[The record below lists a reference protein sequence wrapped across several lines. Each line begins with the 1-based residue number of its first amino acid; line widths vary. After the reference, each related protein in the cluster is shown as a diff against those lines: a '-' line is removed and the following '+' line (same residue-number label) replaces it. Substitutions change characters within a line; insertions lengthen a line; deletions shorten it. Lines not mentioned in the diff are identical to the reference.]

1 MPRLADPLTDSGIQS
16 ALKNPNSPRRLTDGG
31 SGGLHLVQR
40 ANKAGQA
47 QWRFDFKSPLTG
59 KNDTVLLG
67 FYGKDSDGLVTLAAA
82 REKARE
88 LLRMIR
94 DGKCPGAA
102 RKGAKEARKE
112 AKAPAKSADG
122 TTAAPGTFRAI
133 AEEYHH
139 SRWRE
144 NPPPGFKNQISD
156 KHAEKW
162 IGVLERHAFPVLGD
176 RQIGTITQE
185 EFLKVLQA
193 VAHKKQAAYCLHSYS
208 DKVFRLA
215 IAKRLCVF
223 NPVGDLR
230 ELGFIPKKPK
240 GTPMRSQTTEA
251 GAAQVIGAIF
261 NGTPGDTNDCLRAMA
276 WVWQRPGNVLSMRWE
291 HLDLDAATWTIPA
304 ADMKGT
310 IEEKETGAAHVVPL
324 PSQAVAMLRRRLKA
338 RADGCPWVFNGQRG
352 SRAHLAA
359 STVRRE
365 LDRLEIRAL
374 FTPHG
379 FRAMARTMLNEIH
392 EFPENALEHHLA
404 HGNGMALG
412 QSYSRATH
420 QPKRAQAVQVW
431 ADYLDQLSGENVMP
445 LARAA

>member
-1 MPRLADPLTDSGIQS
+1 MPRLADPLTDSGIQA
-16 ALKNPNSPRRLTDGG
+16 ALKNPNAPRQLTDGG
-31 SGGLHLVQR
+31 SGGLYLKLR

-47 QWRFDFKSPLTG
+47 QWRFDFKSPETG
-59 KNDTVLLG
+59 KRDTLLLG
-67 FYGKDSDGLVTLAAA
+67 FYGKDAEGLMPLAVA
-82 REKARE
+82 RDKARDA
-88 LLRMIR
+88 LRMIR
-94 DGKCPGAA
+94 NGECPGAA

-112 AKAPAKSADG
+112 AKAPTKPTTG
-122 TTAAPGTFRAI
+122 TTAAAGTFRAI
-133 AEEYHH
+133 AEEFHNA
-139 SRWRE
+139 RWQE
-144 NPPPGFKNQISD
+144 TPPPGFVNQISD

-162 IGVLERHAFPVLGD
+162 IGVLTRHAFPALGD

-240 GTPMRSQTTEA
+240 GTPMRSQTSETGA
-251 GAAQVIGAIF
+251 GYVIRAIA
-261 NGTPGDTNDCLRAMA
+261 NGTPGVQNDCLRVMS
-276 WVWQRPGNVLSMRWE
+276 WVWQRPGNVQAMRWAD
-291 HLDLDAATWTIPA
+291 LNLDAGTWTIPA
-304 ADMKGT
+304 AVMKGT
-310 IEEKETGAAHVVPL
+310 IEDKATKPAHVVPL
-324 PSQAVAMLRRRLKA
+324 PAQAVALLRRRLA
-338 RADGCPWVFNGQRG
+338 ANPEGCAWVFPALRSG
-352 SRAHLAA
+352 RAHIAA
-359 STVRRE
+359 TTIRRE
-365 LDRLEIRAL
+365 LDRLGIRDM
-374 FTPHG
+374 FTLHG
-379 FRAMARTMLNEIH
+379 FRAMARTMLNEVH
-392 EFPENALEHHLA
+392 EFPENVLEHHLA

-431 ADYLDQLSGENVMP
+431 ADYLDQLSGANVMP